1 MGFETFNPI
10 LNLGGLFIVF
20 LIYAGQLIYLVFLKI
35 VGEILKGIRKRQK
48 EFKLEELDDFEG
60 GELEDWKI
68 RWTRRLLKYSGR

>member
-35 VGEILKGIRKRQK
+35 VVEILKGIRKRQK

-60 GELEDWKI
+60 GEHEDWKI